1 MIEFTH
7 QKRADFTPPGIG
19 VHMKKGFGCLTS
31 LVLLIVLTA
40 CLTNLPLRITG
51 IAQRIAPWHWQST
64 GSTGNP
70 SDVLLVNNT
79 HRLPDGYVPGKLVNL
94 YAQKRYFRL
103 AASDIYLEQAAFEA
117 ANRMFEQAER
127 EGINGFILTSGY
139 RSAEKQ
145 AAVYAEQQDG
155 TASKPGYSEHQTG
168 LAFDV
173 TALRDGG
180 GFEET
185 PQFAWLM
192 EHCWDYG
199 FILRY
204 PAGKE
209 NITGIP
215 YEPWHYRYLGEELA
229 KEVHDSGLTL
239 EGYIKSITRK

>member
-1 MIEFTH
+1 
-7 QKRADFTPPGIG
+7 
-19 VHMKKGFGCLTS
+19 MKKGFGCLTS

-40 CLTNLPLRITG
+40 CLTNLQLRIIT
-51 IAQRIAPWHWQST
+51 IAQKIVSQRPQF
-64 GSTGNP
+64 TGNADNLP
-70 SDVLLVNNT
+70 DILLINSM
-79 HRLPDGYVPGKLVNL
+79 HGLPDGYVPGELVNL
-94 YAQKRYFRL
+94 YEQRRYFRL
-103 AASDIYLEQAAFEA
+103 AASDIYLERATFEA
-117 ANRMFEQAER
+117 ANRMFAQAER
-127 EGINGFILTSGY
+127 EGINGFIITSGY

-173 TALRDGG
+173 TTMRDSG
-180 GFEET
+180 GFEDT

-209 NITGIP
+209 RVTGIP
-215 YEPWHYRYLGEELA
+215 YEPWHYRYVGAEAARVIREN
-229 KEVHDSGLTL
+229 GWTL
-239 EGYIKSITRK
+239 EEYWESARNP